1 MTTYTTESTHV
12 VFTALSN
19 TPNFCFSKCSSSQ
32 VFTVRIT
39 QLLPFTE
46 GLYIF
51 SCAHSALSPQE
62 GPYIYIEASQKTS
75 YHYLLLMMINTGLSL
90 GLYFSLVY
98 NYTPKFFFFLHHKS
112 EETMLK
118 SKALPQPYVYCAD
131 ADSKTLFVCSQRVC
145 SII

>member
-19 TPNFCFSKCSSSQ
+19 TPNFCFSKCSSSH

-46 GLYIF
+46 GLCIF
-51 SCAHSALSPQE
+51 SCVHSALIPQE

-75 YHYLLLMMINTGLSL
+75 YHYLLLMMINTGFSL

-98 NYTPKFFFFLHHKS
+98 NYTPKFFFFS
-112 EETMLK
+112 TINLK
-118 SKALPQPYVYCAD
+118 KLCWNQRHCCSLMFTVQMQTPKHYLFIVREYV
-131 ADSKTLFVCSQRVC
+131 V
-145 SII
+145 